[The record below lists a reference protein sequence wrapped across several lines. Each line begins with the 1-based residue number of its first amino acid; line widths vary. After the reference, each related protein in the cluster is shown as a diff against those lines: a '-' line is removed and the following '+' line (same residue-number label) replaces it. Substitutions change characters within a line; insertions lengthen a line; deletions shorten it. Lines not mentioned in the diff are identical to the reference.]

1 MITCQLS
8 VVSRP
13 WCIEFLQRTTDN
25 QPRTRCLKVKKV
37 KSTPRQDLRK
47 LIANFFSF
55 IRVDI
60 WRMRLADLPF
70 GKSFLIKQL
79 RIVILALRGYDED
92 RCLLRASSLTFYTLL
107 SIVPVAAMF
116 FGIAKGFGFENR
128 LAKELVDKFP
138 GQEQIVNQVIAF
150 SQSLLKQTQ
159 GGIIAG
165 IGMLVLFWSVLKV
178 LGHIE
183 MALNDIWGI
192 KEHRSWGRKFSDY
205 LSIMLISPILVLM
218 SGSATVFITTQVE
231 HITQRVALL
240 GVFSPLISFLLQ
252 FIPYVLIWVLFTIL
266 YIIMPN
272 TKVNFKAGLLG
283 GVVAGTLYQIAQWAY
298 ISFQIGA
305 AKYNA
310 IYGSFAALPLFLMW
324 LQISWWIVLFGAELS
339 FANQNVD
346 TYEFEPDCLNISP
359 GFKKLLTLQVAHLLI
374 RNFSDGEKPL
384 TYSKISNR
392 LAMPVRLVHNI
403 IFDLVESGLISEIK
417 TKFDKE
423 FAYQPARDINLLT
436 IKYVLEA
443 LDRNGTDTVPVAKT
457 EEYRA
462 LSDALKNFS
471 NAMES
476 SPANKLLKDI

>member
-1 MITCQLS
+1 LKFKFM
-8 VVSRP
+8 
-13 WCIEFLQRTTDN
+13 QRTTDN
-25 QPRTRCLKVKKV
+25 QPRTRCLKAKKV
-37 KSTPRQDLRK
+37 KPTSRPDIRDV
-47 LIANFFSF
+47 IARFFAF

-79 RIVILALRGYDED
+79 RIIILALRGYDED

-107 SIVPVAAMF
+107 SIVPIVAMF
-116 FGIAKGFGFENR
+116 FGVAKGFGFEKR
-128 LAKELVDKFP
+128 LEKEIFEKFP
-138 GQEQIVNQVIAF
+138 GQEEVLGQVIAF
-150 SQSLLKQTQ
+150 ANSLLEQTK

-165 IGMLVLFWSVLKV
+165 IGLLVLFWSVLKV

-183 MALNDIWGI
+183 MALNDIWEI
-192 KEHRSWGRKFSDY
+192 KESRSWGRKFSDY

-218 SGSATVFITTQVE
+218 SGSVTVFITTQVE

-240 GVFSPLISFLLQ
+240 GVFSPLISILLKL
-252 FIPYVLIWVLFTIL
+252 IPYVLIWVLFTIL

-272 TKVNFKAGLLG
+272 TKVNFKAGLVG
-283 GVVAGTLYQIAQWAY
+283 GVVAGTLYQIAQLAY
-298 ISFQIGA
+298 ISFQVGA
-305 AKYNA
+305 ARYNA

-339 FANQNVD
+339 FANQNVH
-346 TYEFEPDCLNISP
+346 TYEYEPDCLNISP

-384 TYSKISNR
+384 TYSQISNR

-403 IFDLVESGLISEIK
+403 IFDLVASGLVSEIK
-417 TKFDKE
+417 TKADKE
-423 FAYQPARDINLLT
+423 FAYQPARDIHLLT

-443 LDRNGTDTVPVAKT
+443 LERNGTDTVPVAKT

-462 LSDALKNFS
+462 LSAALKNFS
-471 NAMES
+471 DAMES

>member
-1 MITCQLS
+1 LS
-8 VVSRP
+8 V
-13 WCIEFLQRTTDN
+13 ELQIYATDGRQLTKDTLIYKVN
-25 QPRTRCLKVKKV
+25 KVKP
-37 KSTPRQDLRK
+37 SSRQDVRDV
-47 LIANFFSF
+47 IARFFAF

-79 RIVILALRGYDED
+79 RIIILAIRGYDED

-107 SIVPVAAMF
+107 SIVPIVAMF

-128 LAKELVDKFP
+128 LAQELVEKFP
-138 GQEQIVNQVIAF
+138 GQEEVLNQVITF
-150 SQSLLKQTQ
+150 SRSLLEQTK

-218 SGSATVFITTQVE
+218 SGSVTVFISTQVE

-240 GVFSPLISFLLQ
+240 GLFSPLISFALKLM
-252 FIPYVLIWVLFTIL
+252 PYVLIWVLFTIL

-272 TKVNFKAGLLG
+272 TKVNFKAGL
-283 GVVAGTLYQIAQWAY
+283 VVAGTLYQIAQWAY
-298 ISFQIGA
+298 ISFQVGA

-346 TYEFEPDCLNISP
+346 TYEYEPDCLNISP

-384 TYSKISNR
+384 TYSQISNH

-403 IFDLVESGLISEIK
+403 IFDLVEGGLVSEIK
-417 TKFDKE
+417 TKADKE

-443 LDRNGTDTVPVAKT
+443 LEHTGTDTVPVAKT

-462 LSDALKNFS
+462 LSEALKNFS
-471 NAMES
+471 EAMES